1 MEPAM
6 TPREL
11 AIKLQIT
18 PRHCRRLLRDGVIK
32 AGKRLHDSGHWRLDS
47 AACRK
52 LVRRV
57 GVS

>member
-1 MEPAM
+1 M